1 MKPRV
6 CSIFR
11 DIKAMLTEMH
21 IYGADAPFALI
32 DKWIETVNAEFGLS
46 DKNDECREFFYTIR
60 SYSYFA
66 FANEGYAVMTPEVDM
81 WGNRSLVV
89 KSSYLLPQHRTFENL
104 NDLQRYIED
113 TARQCGAKSVVQG
126 THLGDRFLTYLKRRG
141 YSTCE
146 MRKEI

>member
-1 MKPRV
+1 MITGMK
-6 CSIFR
+6 
-11 DIKAMLTEMH
+11 
-21 IYGADAPFALI
+21 IYSGDVPFDQL
-32 DKWIETVNAEFGLS
+32 DRWIETVNKEFGLS
-46 DKNDECREFFYTIR
+46 AKNNECRQFFYTIR
-60 SYSYFA
+60 DYSYFA

-113 TARQCGAKSVVQG
+113 TARQCGAKNIIQG
-126 THLGDRFLTYLKRRG
+126 THLGDRLQTYLKRRG
-141 YSTCE
+141 YTTCE

>member
-1 MKPRV
+1 MRPKV
-6 CSIFR
+6 YSIFR

-46 DKNDECREFFYTIR
+46 DKNDESREFFYTIR

-66 FANEGYAVMTPEVDM
+66 IANEGYAVMTEEMDM
-81 WGNRSLVV
+81 WGNKSLVV
-89 KSSYLLPQHRTFENL
+89 KSSYLLPEYRTLANL
-104 NDLQRYIED
+104 NELQRYIEQ
-113 TARQCGAKSVVQG
+113 TARQCGATSIIQG
-126 THLGDRFLTYLKRRG
+126 THLGDRFLTYLTRQG
-141 YSTCE
+141 YKTCE

>member
-1 MKPRV
+1 
-6 CSIFR
+6 
-11 DIKAMLTEMH
+11 MLHNMH
-21 IYGADAPFALI
+21 VWGGDCPFKLI

-46 DKNDECREFFYTIR
+46 DKNKECQQFFYSIK

-66 FANEGYAVMTPEVDM
+66 FADEGYAVMTEETDM

-89 KSSYLLPQHRTFENL
+89 KSSYLLPEHRNLENL
-104 NDLQRYIED
+104 NDLQRYIEN
-113 TARQCGAKSVVQG
+113 TAQQCGVKNIIQG

-141 YSTCE
+141 YLTCE

>member
-1 MKPRV
+1 M
-6 CSIFR
+6 ITG
-11 DIKAMLTEMH
+11 MT
-21 IYGADAPFALI
+21 IYSGNVPFDQL
-32 DKWIETVNAEFGLS
+32 DKWIETVNKEFKLS
-46 DKNDECREFFYTIR
+46 AKNNECRQFFYSIR

-66 FANEGYAVMTPEVDM
+66 FANEGYAVMTEEMDM
-81 WGNRSLVV
+81 WGNKSLVV

-104 NDLQRYIED
+104 NDLQRYIEQ
-113 TARQCGAKSVVQG
+113 TARQCGAKNIIQG